1 MKRTIHNAY
10 LISISLL
17 FLIVHIGCTV
27 PLIQVTTLERE
38 KEKPPVELAEEI
50 VQVDDDEIQEED
62 ILPIGLVRIVSET
75 GAIIYETI
83 CTTPEQYTRTINAAR
98 LDIENSNRWHG
109 TSLVLVTGGSP

>member
-1 MKRTIHNAY
+1 MKRTIRNAY

-27 PLIQVTTLERE
+27 PLIQVTTVEME
-38 KEKPPVELAEEI
+38 KEESPVE
-50 VQVDDDEIQEED
+50 
-62 ILPIGLVRIVSET
+62 LVRIVSDT

-83 CTTPEQYTRTINAAR
+83 CITQEQYNQTVNSAR

-109 TSLVLVTGGSP
+109 TSWILVTGGSP

>member
-1 MKRTIHNAY
+1 MKRTIRNAY

-27 PLIQVTTLERE
+27 PLIQVTTVEME
-38 KEKPPVELAEEI
+38 KEESLVELVEEI
-50 VQVDDDEIQEED
+50 VQVDDEEIQEED
-62 ILPIGLVRIVSET
+62 ILPLGLVRIVSET

-83 CTTPEQYTRTINAAR
+83 CTTPEQYTRAVNAAR

-109 TSLVLVTGGSP
+109 TAWILITGGSP